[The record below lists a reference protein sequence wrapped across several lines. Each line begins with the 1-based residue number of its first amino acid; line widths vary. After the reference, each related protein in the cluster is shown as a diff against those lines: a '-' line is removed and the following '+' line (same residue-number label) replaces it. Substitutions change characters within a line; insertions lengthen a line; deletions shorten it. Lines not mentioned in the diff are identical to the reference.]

1 MKRPRG
7 TEPVLWRV
15 RDVVGTRGIEQ
26 LGPDAGR
33 LLLRAVLFDGGGV
46 PDWHQDA
53 RCAQI
58 GGDGFFPSLTA
69 LGEVAAAKRVCA
81 GCPVRAECLADV
93 LAWEQPTRRF
103 GIAGGL
109 TPTERQRLHLAQPPG
124 GEVA

>member
-1 MKRPRG
+1 MTWWVPAASSSSAR
-7 TEPVLWRV
+7 T
-15 RDVVGTRGIEQ
+15 
-26 LGPDAGR
+26 LGGCC
-33 LLLRAVLFDGGGV
+33 
-46 PDWHQDA
+46 
-53 RCAQI
+53 CAQI

-81 GCPVRAECLADV
+81 GCPVRAECLADT

-109 TPTERQRLHLAQPPG
+109 TPTERQRLHLAQRPG